1 MCNPFPKPCV
11 RLQGKYTVFFL
22 SLSMFV
28 LKIWCIDNFRHC
40 GEVVIKPYAEICVI
54 EKRNAT
60 NTHYI
65 IYKQSK

>member
-1 MCNPFPKPCV
+1 
-11 RLQGKYTVFFL
+11 
-22 SLSMFV
+22 MFIMKMWSFV
-28 LKIWCIDNFRHC
+28 DFRYYD
-40 GEVVIKPYAEICVI
+40 GGAIKPYAEICVI